1 MFLFNVTSS
10 KLFHSVNRFMCW
22 NSKRTF
28 LFLFVPAAVKRSDS
42 TVLSAGSFGTAPG
55 VLDQSHAT
63 RDDVCISQSC
73 SKLPLYARKRKTTSG
88 LMFRWSMNTSD
99 MKHFYEKPR
108 KKITNSHSDISSI
121 RSLFL
126 ISESDC
132 SSVTF
137 TVNINKA
144 LIRMS
149 LLIFCQFTFLIIIQQ
164 Q

>member
-10 KLFHSVNRFMCW
+10 KLFRSVNRFMCW

-28 LFLFVPAAVKRSDS
+28 LFLFVPAAVKRSLFS
-42 TVLSAGSFGTAPG
+42 LQVHFAPG

-63 RDDVCISQSC
+63 RDDVSQSC

-137 TVNINKA
+137 TVNIKSSNPDEF
-144 LIRMS
+144 ID
-149 LLIFCQFTFLIIIQQ
+149 FCQFTFLIIIQQ

>member
-10 KLFHSVNRFMCW
+10 KLFHSLNRFMCW

-63 RDDVCISQSC
+63 RDDVSQSC

-99 MKHFYEKPR
+99 MKHFYENPR

-137 TVNINKA
+137 TVNKKSSNPGEFID
-144 LIRMS
+144 
-149 LLIFCQFTFLIIIQQ
+149 FCQFTFLIIIQQ